1 MIEACEIFLADS
13 PFRNLIKDRDQEHFE
28 QSVYAL
34 ARKLDP
40 RYIGGDWGFYELSD
54 IVFMAPK
61 SLAQF
66 QVLHRGQ
73 LISVT
78 PITFGLNVTLE
89 TLRSLTVI
97 DKFDYLSRFR
107 DGIKRI
113 VCAYPEYQI

>member
-1 MIEACEIFLADS
+1 MIEAREIFLAES
-13 PFRNLIKDRDQEHFE
+13 PLRNLVRERDQVHFE

-34 ARKLDP
+34 ARKVDP
-40 RYIGGDWGFYELSD
+40 RYRGGDWGFYEISD
-54 IVFMAPK
+54 MVFMAPK

-66 QVLHRGQ
+66 QVLHSGR

-78 PITFGLNVTLE
+78 PIAFGLNVTLE

-113 VCAYPEYQI
+113 VCAHPEYQI